1 MASHTGTRSR
11 GAQGRTRRGTSRG
24 RTSSSS
30 RGTRGRSRSS
40 SGRDDPFQ
48 ALRDD
53 HRRVKRLFKQI
64 EDTSERS
71 SSRRREL
78 FAELKRELDA
88 HALAEESV
96 LYPRFE
102 ETDSTREIVL
112 ESYEEHRLVKQLL
125 AECEEVDVTD
135 ERWMAKV
142 TVLKELVE
150 HHADEEEDDLFPK
163 AKRDLDAGE
172 GEDLE
177 AELEQAKSSLSAS

>member
-1 MASHTGTRSR
+1 MASRTGTRSR
-11 GAQGRTRRGTSRG
+11 GAQGRTRRRTSRG
-24 RTSSSS
+24 RASSSS
-30 RGTRGRSRSS
+30 RATRGRSRSS

-53 HRRVKRLFKQI
+53 HRRVKRLFKEI
-64 EDTSERS
+64 EQASAR
-71 SSRRREL
+71 SRRRDL
-78 FAELKRELDA
+78 FAELKQELDA

-102 ETDSTREIVL
+102 ETDSTREVVL

-125 AECEEVDVTD
+125 AECEEIDVTD
-135 ERWMAKV
+135 DRWMAKV

-150 HHADEEEDDLFPK
+150 HHADEEEEELFPK

-172 GEDLE
+172 GEELA
-177 AELEQAKSSLSAS
+177 AELEQAKSNFSAS